1 MSTKKKII
9 IISSLTA
16 VILCI
21 LAALYTGLSVYYA
34 KGFSYGT
41 WINEIYCTGKS
52 VPEAAELL
60 EAQYRE
66 NSDGCMSVT
75 MEDGSVRVIDYN
87 EIGLKCDFLGELE
100 AVKEE
105 QEPWLW
111 FLNLSSQSRQIQPDI
126 SIDEEAFER
135 AYKKCFSDFCE
146 RDDEDY
152 RVYIERT
159 TEGCRLVNEKKKVWD
174 WETDEALLMEAVLS
188 GKDSFDLASEG
199 TYRDLPL
206 DTEQLRTLDLWE
218 DIKTFQQCDII
229 YRFGEDE
236 EPIDA
241 SVVCD
246 WLIPDGEGGFVY
258 DEEGHL
264 AWDKEKLE
272 AYVDVLAKRYNT
284 LGGTREFKST
294 RGDTVTIE
302 GGTYGNQFQVKS
314 EKKWLY
320 ETFSECKS
328 GAWTGELPVVREP
341 EYVKTAKKQGR
352 DDIGDTYIEIDM
364 GQQQMY
370 YYQEGM
376 LKLSTPIVT
385 GNMMRRRGTPSMVC
399 YVYGKQKNRVLKG
412 PGYAAHVKYWMPVK
426 NGIGIHDAA
435 WRDEFGGEIYKTEG
449 SHGCINTPD
458 EAMAKLYEMVE
469 IGTPVVMFY

>member
-1 MSTKKKII
+1 MSTKKII
-9 IISSLTA
+9 IISSVTA

-34 KGFSYGT
+34 DNFSYGT
-41 WINEIYCTGKS
+41 WINGIYCTGKS

-66 NSDGCMSVT
+66 NSGECMAVT
-75 MEDGSVRVIDYN
+75 MEDGSVMQLDF
-87 EIGLKCDFLGELE
+87 EAIGLQYDFSQSLE
-100 AVKEE
+100 ALKA
-105 QEPWLW
+105 QQDPWLW
-111 FLNLSSQSRQIQPDI
+111 FQYLFARDNRIAPVI
-126 SIDEEAFER
+126 SMDEEAYER
-135 AYKKCFSDFCE
+135 TYKKCFSDFCQKYE
-146 RDDEDY
+146 KDY
-152 RVYIERT
+152 CVYIERT
-159 TEGCRLVNEKKKVWD
+159 TEGYQLVNDKKHVWD
-174 WETDEALLMEAVLS
+174 WKTDEARIKEAILS
-188 GKDSFDLASEG
+188 GREDFDLTSEG
-199 TYRDLPL
+199 TYHDFPL
-206 DTEQLRTLDLWE
+206 STEELRTLDLWE
-218 DIKTFQQCDII
+218 DVKDFQQCDII
-229 YRFGEDE
+229 YHFGEDE
-236 EPIDA
+236 EPVNG

-258 DEEGHL
+258 DEDGRL

-272 AYVDVLAKRYNT
+272 AYMDVLAERYNT
-284 LGGTREFKST
+284 LGGIREFHST

-320 ETFSECKS
+320 ETFLAVKN
-328 GAWTGELPVVREP
+328 GTWTGELPVVREP
-341 EYVKTAKKQGR
+341 EYVKTAKRQGK

-364 GQQQMY
+364 GQQQLY
-370 YYQEGM
+370 YYQDGT

-385 GNMMRRRGTPSMVC
+385 GNMMRKRGTPSMVC
-399 YVYGKQKNRVLKG
+399 YVYGKQKNRVLRG
-412 PGYAAHVKYWMPVK
+412 PGYAAYVKYWMPVK

-435 WRDEFGGEIYKTEG
+435 WRDEFGGEIYKTDG